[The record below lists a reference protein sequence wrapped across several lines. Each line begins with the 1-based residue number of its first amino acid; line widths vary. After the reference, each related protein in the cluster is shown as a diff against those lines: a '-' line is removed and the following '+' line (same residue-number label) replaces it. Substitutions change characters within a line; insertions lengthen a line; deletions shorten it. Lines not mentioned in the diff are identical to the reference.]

1 MVKKLKQTNLT
12 LNKKTIRKCLYI
24 ICTYVTVDS
33 AVGWKN
39 ILPARSEPQARSSS
53 SSALGE
59 PCWPHCIPKK
69 CMNVKQRAH

>member
-33 AVGWKN
+33 AVGWKTFFLQGPN
-39 ILPARSEPQARSSS
+39 HR
-53 SSALGE
+53 
-59 PCWPHCIPKK
+59 
-69 CMNVKQRAH
+69 RAAAAAAH